1 MKFFPTSGKFY
12 DRFVAATLM
21 TAKRFQTLQPC
32 ERVNDISPMRQQM
45 ITLS

>member
-1 MKFFPTSGKFY
+1 MKFFPTSGNFY

-21 TAKRFQTLQPC
+21 TAKRFQTLQPY
-32 ERVNDISPMRQQM
+32 ERVNDTSPMRQQM